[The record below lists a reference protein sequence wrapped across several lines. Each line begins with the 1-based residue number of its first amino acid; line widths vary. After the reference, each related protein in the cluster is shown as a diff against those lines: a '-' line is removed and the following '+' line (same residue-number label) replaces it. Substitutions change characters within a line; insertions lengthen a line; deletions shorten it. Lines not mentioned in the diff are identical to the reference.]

1 MSRQAERFD
10 PYATVR
16 QSRKML
22 YLVIAVIATFLV
34 WSYFAQL
41 NAVVRGIG
49 RVEPQT
55 ATQAIQNLEG
65 GIVSEIL
72 VTEGDMVTADQ
83 LIARMDDTAF
93 LSALEE
99 LRGREALLEM
109 QILRLLAEADPLTAT
124 RLEIP
129 EPLTARAPDA
139 AATEIALFDARMSQ
153 YRETDQV
160 LSEIRD
166 SRQDELTL
174 IEPMATRGA
183 VSESDLIAA
192 RQSVLEVERQLTEQ
206 RTGFHAN
213 RMQNLSDL
221 QSELAQIRQQLKVRV
236 AQVNR
241 TAMRAPVAGVVNRV
255 VVQTAGGVVAPGD
268 PIVEIIPL
276 DDALIVAGRIAPQ
289 DIGPVFVGMAANI
302 KLTAFDYRDY
312 GSLSGI
318 VTHVSADT
326 VTDPAMRDPEPY
338 YEISVALDGQSLT
351 GPKGEVFLRPG
362 MLANVELDAGQRSVF
377 NYLFTP
383 LLRAREAFSEPG

>member
-1 MSRQAERFD
+1 MTGRAELYD

-16 QSRKML
+16 RSRSML
-22 YLVIAVIATFLV
+22 YLVIGVLATFLV

-55 ATQAIQNLEG
+55 ATQTIQNLEG
-65 GIVSEIL
+65 GIVTEIL
-72 VTEGDMVTADQ
+72 VSEGDMVTAGQ

-93 LSALEE
+93 VSALDE

-109 QILRLLAEADPLTAT
+109 QILRLTAEADPLAATA
-124 RLEIP
+124 LDIP
-129 EPLTARAPDA
+129 ADLAARAPAA
-139 AATEIALFDARMSQ
+139 AATETALFDARITQ
-153 YRETDQV
+153 YQQTDAV
-160 LSEIRD
+160 LSQIRD
-166 SRQDELTL
+166 ARQDELTL
-174 IEPMATRGA
+174 IEPMAARGA

-206 RTGFHAN
+206 RTSFHAN
-213 RMQNLSDL
+213 RMQGLSDL
-221 QSELAQIRQQLKVRV
+221 QSELAQVREQLKVRV
-236 AQVNR
+236 AQVER

-289 DIGPVFVGMAANI
+289 DIGPVFVGMGANV

-312 GSLSGI
+312 GSLSGT

-383 LLRAREAFSEPG
+383 LLRVQEAFSEP

>member
-1 MSRQAERFD
+1 MSQRAELFD

-16 QSRKML
+16 RSRSML
-22 YLVIAVIATFLV
+22 YLVIGVLATFLV

-41 NAVVRGIG
+41 NAVVRGMG

-55 ATQAIQNLEG
+55 ATQTIQNLEG
-65 GIVSEIL
+65 GIVTEIL
-72 VTEGDMVTADQ
+72 VNEGDLVAADQ
-83 LIARMDDTAF
+83 LIARMDGTAY
-93 LSALEE
+93 LSAFEE

-109 QILRLLAEADPLTAT
+109 QILRLMAEADPQTAPA
-124 RLEIP
+124 LVIP
-129 EPLTARAPDA
+129 DDLIARAPDA
-139 AATEIALFDARMSQ
+139 ARTETALFAARITQ
-153 YRETDQV
+153 FRQTEQV

-166 SRQDELTL
+166 ARLAELTL
-174 IEPMATRGA
+174 IQPMAARGA
-183 VSESDLIAA
+183 VSESDLIVA
-192 RQSVLEVERQLTEQ
+192 RQAVLEVERQLTEQ

-213 RMQNLSDL
+213 RMQSLSDL

-236 AQVNR
+236 AQVER
-241 TAMRAPVAGVVNRV
+241 TSLRAPVAGVVNRV
-255 VVQTAGGVVAPGD
+255 VVQTAGGIVAPGD

-289 DIGPVFVGMAANI
+289 DIGPVFVGMGANV

-326 VTDPAMRDPEPY
+326 VTDPAMRDPEPF
-338 YEISVALDGQSLT
+338 YEISVALDRQSLT

-383 LLRAREAFSEPG
+383 LLRAQEAFSEP